1 MVQDFLMHFP
11 ATYIFI
17 INFKNSFRFTFVYHG
32 LNQCNDPCG
41 QGAAL
46 KIFKHYWEG
55 IFRMIIRTKGK
66 KEEQFQDDDDDD
78 SVTEAA
84 GNQVLATSPRQNS
97 GSIAAHGLARIRMGG
112 QAAIIIVDCLH
123 DCGCTD
129 QYNFLNHLIPKKMT
143 HMD

>member
-1 MVQDFLMHFP
+1 MVQ
-11 ATYIFI
+11 
-17 INFKNSFRFTFVYHG
+17 
-32 LNQCNDPCG
+32 
-41 QGAAL
+41 
-46 KIFKHYWEG
+46 E
-55 IFRMIIRTKGK
+55 
-66 KEEQFQDDDDDD
+66 KEEQFEDDDDDDSDDEDDDDD

-129 QYNFLNHLIPKKMT
+129 QQSYLSHPIPKRCRT
-143 HMD
+143 WISLD

>member
-1 MVQDFLMHFP
+1 M
-11 ATYIFI
+11 T
-17 INFKNSFRFTFVYHG
+17 RET
-32 LNQCNDPCG
+32 
-41 QGAAL
+41 
-46 KIFKHYWEG
+46 
-55 IFRMIIRTKGK
+55 
-66 KEEQFQDDDDDD
+66 KEEQFEDGDDDD

-129 QYNFLNHLIPKKMT
+129 QQSYLSHPIPKRCRT
-143 HMD
+143 WISLD